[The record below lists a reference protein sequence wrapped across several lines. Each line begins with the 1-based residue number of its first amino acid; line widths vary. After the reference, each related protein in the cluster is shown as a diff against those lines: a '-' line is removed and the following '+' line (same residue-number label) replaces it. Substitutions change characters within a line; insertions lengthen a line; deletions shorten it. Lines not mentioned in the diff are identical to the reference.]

1 MNRYSIGLD
10 FGTLSCRAVIV
21 DVSNGTA
28 LASAAAEYP
37 HGVMTEKLPN
47 GERLPEGWA
56 LQHPKDYLDTM
67 SLAVR
72 EAVKISG
79 VSPDSII
86 GIGVD
91 FTASTALPVTGDGVP
106 LCMLDDYTGN
116 KHAYVKLWKHHGS
129 GKQVDQL
136 NEAARVH
143 GFDRLQYYGGGFS
156 PESSLP
162 RQLAL
167 LQEAPEIYDA
177 MSQWIEAG
185 DWIVWRLTGN
195 LQRGVSGAGIK
206 EMYDFKTSTYPEKR
220 FLKAVDPRLENL
232 YEHKHASP
240 LLPLGAKAGEL
251 TEQAAAWLGLPAG
264 VAVAA
269 ANMDGHV
276 SAPIIGMKSPD
287 CLMAVIGTSCGWF
300 ALSGEADRKAIPGIC
315 CGVAHSMW
323 PDMIC
328 YEAGQSC
335 AGDMYQWLT
344 DTCVPAAYAKQAEQ
358 EGLDIHRYLTRL
370 AGGLKPGESGL
381 LALGWFS
388 GNRSPLSDS
397 KLTGVLLGL
406 TLQTRPEEIYR
417 ALLESAA
424 FGGRVIAEN
433 YASAGIQAAHL
444 IATGGISRKNPLAM
458 QIYADVL
465 GMPVHVAASENG
477 PAHGAALFGAVAAG
491 AEKGG
496 WNTVREAAEAMQQ
509 PFAATYQPIPENV
522 KVYNALYRE
531 YRRLFEAFGQ
541 DGDSAMKRVL
551 EIRSGIIEQNN

>member
-21 DVSNGTA
+21 NVLNGA
-28 LASAAAEYP
+28 VLSSAACGYP
-37 HGVMTEKLPN
+37 HGVMTD
-47 GERLPEGWA
+47 RLPGGEPLPDGWA
-56 LQHPKDYLDTM
+56 LQHPQDYLDTM
-67 SLAVR
+67 SSAVK
-72 EAVKISG
+72 EAVKESG
-79 VSPDSII
+79 VSPESII

-91 FTASTALPVTGDGVP
+91 FTASTALPTTGDGTP
-106 LCMLDDYTGN
+106 LCMLDAFSGN

-129 GKQVDQL
+129 GKQVDLL
-136 NEAARVH
+136 NEAARIH
-143 GFDRLQYYGGGFS
+143 GFDRLQYYGGCFS

-162 RQLAL
+162 RQLAV
-167 LQEAPEIYDA
+167 LQEAPEVYEA
-177 MSQWIEAG
+177 MDQWIEAG
-185 DWIVWRLTGN
+185 DWIVWRLTGK

-206 EMYDFKTSTYPEKR
+206 EMYDYKTNTYPEKR

-232 YEHKHASP
+232 YTHKHASP

-251 TEQAAAWLGLPAG
+251 TEQAAQWLGLPAG
-264 VAVAA
+264 IAVAS

-276 SAPIIGMKSPD
+276 GAPIIGMKSPD

-300 ALSGEADRKAIPGIC
+300 ALSGESERKAIPGIC

-335 AGDMYQWLT
+335 VGDMYQWLA
-344 DTCVPAAYAKQAEQ
+344 DNCVPAAYARKAEQ
-358 EGLDIHRYLTRL
+358 EGVDLQRFLTRL
-370 AGGLKPGESGL
+370 AGLLEPGESGL

-397 KLTGVLLGL
+397 NLTGALLGL

-433 YASAGIQAAHL
+433 YAAAGIRAGQL
-444 IATGGISRKNPLAM
+444 IVTGGISRKNPLAM

-465 GMPVHVAASENG
+465 NLPVRVAASENG

-491 AEKGG
+491 EERGG
-496 WNTVREAAEAMQQ
+496 WKTVREAADAMEQ
-509 PFAATYQPIPENV
+509 PFAASYLPIPKNV
-522 KVYNALYRE
+522 KVYDALYRE

-541 DGDSAMKRVL
+541 DSSSVMKRVL
-551 EIRSGIIEQNN
+551 EIRRGVHVGK